1 VKGIDAAVG
10 KKSAAPKVTFI
21 SGLPFGKRGEQVLAS
36 VGGAGL
42 YFRTPGAQILGGNL
56 PGQEW
61 TFRVDVSDIR
71 ELHITPCQQ
80 KSGSLFGFLRG
91 PKAADSADHRLVIKA
106 SILPGRTQ
114 DIEVQGSPDALEAL
128 VAEVTDRRS
137 FYRDKRNNEKRW
149 AWRD

>member
-1 VKGIDAAVG
+1 MKGIDAAVG
-10 KKSAAPKVTFI
+10 CKTSAPKVTFI

-61 TFRVDVSDIR
+61 TYRVDVSDIR
-71 ELHITPCQQ
+71 ELRISPCEQ
-80 KSGSLFGFLRG
+80 KSGSLFGFLRNSK
-91 PKAADSADHRLVIKA
+91 PTDSANHRLVIKA

-114 DIEVQGSPDALEAL
+114 DIELHGPPEALEAL
-128 VAEVTDRRS
+128 VAEVTDRRG
-137 FYRDKRNNEKRW
+137 FYRDKRTNEKRW